1 MKILLKAATILD
13 KTSPFHKQQKD
24 LLIENNLFVAIA
36 DHIACPEDCKE
47 IQLENLHVSK
57 GWFDSSVSFGEPGY
71 EERETISKGLEVA
84 AKSGFTEVAV
94 NSNTLPFIDSKPSVS
109 FLKSE
114 ALGKATKLHPIA
126 SLTQQS
132 KGEEMAELYDM
143 QKAGAIAFGDYNKP
157 MTSENMMK
165 VALLYAQ
172 NFDGLVLS
180 FPHNKKIAGGGIAN
194 EGIQSTLLGLKGI
207 PNLAEELQITRDL
220 CILEYTGGKLHIPT
234 VSSKKSVELIREAK
248 KKNLKVTCSV
258 TTHHLTLTDLELKGF
273 NGNTKVLPPLR
284 AEEDRLALIEGVK
297 DGTIDCITSDH
308 NPIDIENKKVEF
320 NNAEFG
326 TIGLEN
332 LFGSLQTVLE
342 TETIID
348 ALTTG
353 PKAVFGIDQETIEE
367 GKPANISLFT
377 DTNETTFALKDILST
392 SKNSI
397 FLDKKVKGK
406 AYGIYAKGQLVLN
419 K

>member
-13 KTSPFHKQQKD
+13 KNSPFHKQKKD
-24 LLIENNLFVAIA
+24 ILIENNLFIEIA
-36 DHIACPEDCKE
+36 DRIACPEECKE

-71 EERETISKGLEVA
+71 EERETIENGLEVA
-84 AKSGFTEVAV
+84 ARSGFTEVAV

-172 NFDGLVLS
+172 NFDGLVMS

-194 EGIQSTLLGLKGI
+194 EGVQSTLLGLKGI

-234 VSSKKSVELIREAK
+234 ISTKKSVALIREAK
-248 KKNLKVTCSV
+248 QKNLQVTCSV
-258 TTHHLTLTDLELKGF
+258 TAHHLNLTDTELKDF
-273 NGNTKVLPPLR
+273 NANFKVLPPLR
-284 AEEDRLALIEGVK
+284 TEEDRLALIEGVK

-320 NNAEFG
+320 NNATYG
-326 TIGLEN
+326 TIGLESMYQ
-332 LFGSLQTVLE
+332 SLENVLD
-342 TETIID
+342 TETIIEC
-348 ALTTG
+348 LTDKG
-353 PKAVFGIDQETIEE
+353 RNVFGLESPSINTNQ
-367 GKPANISLFT
+367 PVAISLFSSEGKSKFT
-377 DTNETTFALKDILST
+377 EKDILST
-392 SKNSI
+392 SKNAI
-397 FLDKKVKGK
+397 FENKEVQGKV
-406 AYGIYAKGQLVLN
+406 YGIFANNQLIL

>member
-24 LLIENNLFVAIA
+24 LLIENNLFVEIA
-36 DHIACPEDCKE
+36 DHIVCPQDCKE
-47 IQLENLHVSK
+47 IELENLHVSK

-71 EERETISKGLEVA
+71 EERETIAKGLEVA

-109 FLKSE
+109 FVKGE
-114 ALGKATKLHPIA
+114 AIGKATKLHPIA

-234 VSSKKSVELIREAK
+234 ISTKKSVALIREAK
-248 KKNLKVTCSV
+248 QKNLRVTCSV
-258 TTHHLTLTDLELKGF
+258 TAHHLNLTDAELNDF
-273 NGNTKVLPPLR
+273 NANFKVMPPLR
-284 AEEDRLALIEGVK
+284 TEEDRQALIEGVK

-320 NNAEFG
+320 SNANFG
-326 TIGLEN
+326 TIGLE
-332 LFGSLQTVLE
+332 SLYPSLENVLD
-342 TETIID
+342 TETIVDCITD
-348 ALTTG
+348 KAR
-353 PKAVFGIDQETIEE
+353 AVFGLASSSIDTNQ
-367 GKPANISLFT
+367 PVAISLFST
-377 DTNETTFALKDILST
+377 SGKSIFTEKNILS
-392 SKNSI
+392 SSRNAI
-397 FLDKKVKGK
+397 FENKEVLGNV
-406 AYGIYAKGQLVLN
+406 YGIYANNQLILN
-419 K
+419 

>member
-234 VSSKKSVELIREAK
+234 ISTKKSVALIREAK
-248 KKNLKVTCSV
+248 QKNLQVTCSV
-258 TTHHLTLTDLELKGF
+258 TAHHLNFTDAELNDF
-273 NGNTKVLPPLR
+273 NSNFKVLPPLR
-284 AEEDRLALIEGVK
+284 TEEDRQALIEGVK

-320 NNAEFG
+320 SNANFG
-326 TIGLEN
+326 TIGLE
-332 LFGSLQTVLE
+332 SLYPSLENVLD
-342 TETIID
+342 TETIVDCITD
-348 ALTTG
+348 KAR
-353 PKAVFGIDQETIEE
+353 AVFGLESSSIDTNQ
-367 GKPANISLFT
+367 PVAISLFST
-377 DTNETTFALKDILST
+377 KGKSKFTEKDILSS
-392 SKNSI
+392 SKNAI
-397 FLDKKVKGK
+397 FENKEVLGNV
-406 AYGIYAKGQLVLN
+406 YGIYANNQLILN
-419 K
+419 